1 MRSTDDN
8 HDYDEGRRDGRIGT
22 LETMMQNQ
30 GRRIDDVMASLKT
43 IERIVY
49 GLIGAIALIEIVPA
63 LKAIL

>member
-1 MRSTDDN
+1 MISTDDN
-8 HDYDEGRRDGRIGT
+8 HDYYAGRRDGRIGT